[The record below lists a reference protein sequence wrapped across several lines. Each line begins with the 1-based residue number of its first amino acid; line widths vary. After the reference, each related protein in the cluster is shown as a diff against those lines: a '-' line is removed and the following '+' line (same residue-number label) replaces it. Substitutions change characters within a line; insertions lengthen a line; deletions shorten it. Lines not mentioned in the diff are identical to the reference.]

1 MDKLVLV
8 KNPEPKE
15 QNQNWKH
22 NKENFTEMKWNEKDL
37 NFQI

>member
-22 NKENFTEMKWNEKDL
+22 NKENFTDWNEKDL